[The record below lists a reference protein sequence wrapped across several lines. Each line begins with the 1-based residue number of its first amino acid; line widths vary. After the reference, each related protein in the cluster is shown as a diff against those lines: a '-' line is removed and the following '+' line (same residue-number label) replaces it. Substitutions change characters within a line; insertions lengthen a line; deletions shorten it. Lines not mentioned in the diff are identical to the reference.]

1 MNQSRPKRFINVLT
15 DDPII
20 GKVLLRYKY
29 EPERKPYVHS
39 PERLPLKL
47 PTNAIA
53 NNGETSNDSLTIF
66 DKTKLA
72 FKLIP
77 HFFKFITGVTVN
89 NWKTTVT
96 GLIGAVALIINA
108 VTGVQI
114 PEQPIIAVTLF
125 LIGLFAKDGDK

>member
-1 MNQSRPKRFINVLT
+1 MNQSRQKRFTNVLT

-29 EPERKPYVHS
+29 EPERKPYIHR
-39 PERLPLKL
+39 PERLPLELKN
-47 PTNAIA
+47 PTNV
-53 NNGETSNDSLTIF
+53 NDVETLPNDLTIF
-66 DKTKLA
+66 DKLKLA
-72 FKLIP
+72 LRLLP
-77 HFFKFITGVTVN
+77 YFFKFITGVIVN

-96 GLIGAVALIINA
+96 GIIGAVALIVNA
-108 VTGVQI
+108 LTGIVV